1 MKGTHDLR
9 RFYKDSQKAN
19 DQSTNETGKE
29 DLLAMYLDDRSVL
42 NQVMKAST
50 VKKIKNDI
58 ILKFKQRVFSKADI
72 IEKRIREEKAELDKH
87 QKNNERLMVDA
98 SGERE
103 QEGRNIQAKINEL
116 NKNIQILE
124 NRAQRFEATAME
136 NYRKLQEALETDPRL
151 QIVPDGDGPGY
162 GRN

>member
-1 MKGTHDLR
+1 VKGTHDLR

-136 NYRKLQEALETDPRL
+136 NYRKLQEVLETDPRL

>member
-136 NYRKLQEALETDPRL
+136 NYRKLQEVLETDPRL